1 MQTAVVFC
9 RAASNTGSDVR
20 YNLLLGQPPNARLA
34 ETADSSGTPFAI
46 PPAQFDLFMN
56 DSTNPSGATTVK
68 LCIMMFLQ
76 FFVWGVFFVTMG
88 MYLTNLFKG
97 SENINTIIGSSYAT
111 QTWAALF
118 APLIV
123 GYLGDR
129 MMNKEHLNGILHLLG
144 AGLLWWVSTITDASI
159 LFWAL
164 LAFFICY
171 MPTLALVN
179 TITFQNVKDIERDFP
194 KIRLWGTIG
203 WIVAGLVV
211 SESLFG
217 LVPFPVLPGIEGASS
232 TNIQFKIAAI
242 VSGAYGIFSFL
253 LPPSPPE
260 GKGKPVDIVKV
271 LGFDA
276 LKLMKNPSYFVFA
289 LCSFLICIP
298 LAFYY
303 ARTGDFVSAMA
314 FGDKT
319 GGVMAL
325 GQVSEIVFMALVPFF
340 LSRLGV
346 KKMLLV
352 GMIAWAVRYVLF
364 GLFPSMPA
372 MLVLGIVLHGICYD
386 FFFVT
391 GQLYTDR
398 VAPPETRT
406 SAQALIG
413 LLTYGA
419 GMLVGNYVLGFW
431 GDNLGLDPS
440 TKEGWLADGQ
450 SFWLLPAGFAAVVAI
465 LFFATFWD
473 DTKAAEAT
481 DEDLDRIDGED
492 GAMAVPG

>member
-1 MQTAVVFC
+1 MSV
-9 RAASNTGSDVR
+9 SI
-20 YNLLLGQPPNARLA
+20 RL
-34 ETADSSGTPFAI
+34 
-46 PPAQFDLFMN
+46 
-56 DSTNPSGATTVK
+56 K
-68 LCIMMFLQ
+68 IMMFLQ

-88 MYLTNLFKG
+88 VYLTNIFSSYEANNEL
-97 SENINTIIGSSYAT
+97 NTIVGNAYAT

-123 GYLGDR
+123 GFVADR
-129 MMNKEHLNGILHLLG
+129 LFNKEIVNGVLHLIG
-144 AGLLWWVSTITDASI
+144 AALLYWVSTISDSPST
-159 LFWAL
+159 FTWVL

-179 TITFQNVKDIERDFP
+179 TITFQNVASVENDFP

-211 SESLFG
+211 SQSLFG
-217 LVPFPVLPGIEGASS
+217 LMPFPVLPGIEDASS
-232 TNIQFKIAAI
+232 TAVQFQLAAI
-242 VSGAYGIFSFL
+242 ASLIYGIYSFT
-253 LPPSPPE
+253 LPASPPE
-260 GKGKPVDIVKV
+260 GKGKPVSLIKV

-276 LKLMKNPSYFVFA
+276 LSLFKNPAYAVFA
-289 LCSFLICIP
+289 LCSFLVCIP

-314 FGDKT
+314 FGKNT

-325 GQVSEIVFMALVPFF
+325 GQVSEIFFMALVPFF

-346 KKMLLV
+346 KWMLLV
-352 GMIAWAVRYVLF
+352 GMLAWALRYVLF
-364 GLFPSMPA
+364 GMMPSTPA

-406 SAQALIG
+406 SAQALVG

-419 GMLVGNYVLGFW
+419 GMLVGNYLHGFW
-431 GDNLGLDPS
+431 GDRIGLDP
-440 TKEGWLADGQ
+440 TTTEGWTADAQ
-450 SFWLLPAGFAAVVAI
+450 QFWLLPAGIAAAVAV
-465 LFFATFWD
+465 LFFLTFWD
-473 DTKAAEAT
+473 RSSAATGQAAAEPTA
-481 DEDLDRIDGED
+481 
-492 GAMAVPG
+492 

>member
-1 MQTAVVFC
+1 MIKKT
-9 RAASNTGSDVR
+9 NDTGVMVR
-20 YNLLLGQPPNARLA
+20 LG
-34 ETADSSGTPFAI
+34 
-46 PPAQFDLFMN
+46 
-56 DSTNPSGATTVK
+56 
-68 LCIMMFLQ
+68 IMMFLQ
-76 FFVWGVFFVTMG
+76 FFIWGVFFVTMG
-88 MYLTNLFKG
+88 TYLTKLFDG
-97 SENINTIIGSSYAT
+97 QEGINSIVGSSYAT

-123 GYLGDR
+123 GFLGDR
-129 MMNKEHLNGILHLLG
+129 LMNKEHLNGILHLFG
-144 AGLLWWVSTITDASI
+144 AGLLWWVSTITDSSM

-179 TITFQNVKDIERDFP
+179 TITFQNVADIETDFP
-194 KIRLWGTIG
+194 KVRLWGTIG
-203 WIVAGLVV
+203 WIVAGLVI
-211 SESLFG
+211 SQSFFGIFSL
-217 LVPFPVLPGIEGASS
+217 PVLPGVEDAGSQ
-232 TNIQFKIAAI
+232 NIQFKIAAI
-242 VSGAYGIFSFL
+242 VSVIYGIFSFT
-253 LPPSPPE
+253 LPASPPE
-260 GKGKPVDIVKV
+260 GRGKPVNIIKI

-276 LKLMKNPSYFVFA
+276 LKLMANPAYLVFA
-289 LCSFLICIP
+289 ICSFLICIP

-303 ARTGDFVSAMA
+303 ARTGEFVGAMSFGSA
-314 FGDKT
+314 T

-352 GMIAWAVRYVLF
+352 GMLAWAARYVLF
-364 GLFPSMPA
+364 GLFPSSPA
-372 MLVLGIVLHGICYD
+372 MLILGIVLHGICYD

-406 SAQALIG
+406 SAQALVG

-419 GMLVGNYVLGFW
+419 GMLVGNYVLGYW
-431 GDNLGLDPS
+431 GDRIELDPS

-450 SFWLLPAGFAAVVAI
+450 QFWMMPAIFAGVVAVI
-465 LFFATFWD
+465 FLLTFWD
-473 DTKAAEAT
+473 KSGDGGKPILEVDQAAKA
-481 DEDLDRIDGED
+481 
-492 GAMAVPG
+492 

>member
-1 MQTAVVFC
+1 MSDTES
-9 RAASNTGSDVR
+9 ASPSPYQSPQNPESLSGQSPEGGMSRSGGTVR
-20 YNLLLGQPPNARLA
+20 LRL
-34 ETADSSGTPFAI
+34 
-46 PPAQFDLFMN
+46 N
-56 DSTNPSGATTVK
+56 
-68 LCIMMFLQ
+68 IMMFLQ

-88 MYLTNLFKG
+88 TYLSQLFAG
-97 SENINTIIGSSYAT
+97 EAGINSIIGQSYAT

-123 GYLGDR
+123 GFLGDR
-129 MMNKEHLNGILHLLG
+129 LINKERLNGILHLLG
-144 AGLLWWVSTITDASI
+144 AALLWWVSTITDSTV

-164 LAFFICY
+164 LTFFICY

-179 TITFQNVKDIERDFP
+179 TITFQNVDDIESEFP

-203 WIVAGLVV
+203 WIVAGLVI
-211 SESLFG
+211 SESFFG
-217 LVPFPVLPGIEGASS
+217 LFSFPVLPGVDDGGSS
-232 TNIQFKIAAI
+232 NIQFKLAAV
-242 VSGAYGIFSFL
+242 VSAIYGVFSFL
-253 LPPSPPE
+253 LPASPPE
-260 GKGKPVDIVKV
+260 GKGQPVDIIKI

-276 LKLMKNPSYFVFA
+276 LKLMSNPSYLVFA
-289 LCSFLICIP
+289 VCSFLICIP

-303 ARTGDFVSAMA
+303 ARTGEFVGAMA
-314 FGDKT
+314 FGNRT

-352 GMIAWAVRYVLF
+352 GMLAWAARYVLF
-364 GLFPSMPA
+364 GLFPSSGA

-406 SAQALIG
+406 SAQALVG

-431 GDNLGLDPS
+431 GDRLELDPS
-440 TKEGWLADGQ
+440 TKEGWLADGKA
-450 SFWLLPAGFAAVVAI
+450 FWLMPAIFAAVVAVV
-465 LFFATFWD
+465 FFVTFHD
-473 DTKAAEAT
+473 RDSQSTGTTDSPEPAA
-481 DEDLDRIDGED
+481 
-492 GAMAVPG
+492 